1 MEIETRRWL
10 RVRVNQRD
18 EELYVLTAT
27 LVVDEGF
34 ESRARRRHVHLHAQC
49 LDNQLLGVWNG
60 DRWRSCSS
68 KGLNGHLVLA
78 GVLATDFECVAD
90 PRIRLRGKS
99 YIHLYEAHEREAA
112 RKAL

>member
-49 LDNQLLGVWNG
+49 LDN
-60 DRWRSCSS
+60 
-68 KGLNGHLVLA
+68 
-78 GVLATDFECVAD
+78 
-90 PRIRLRGKS
+90 
-99 YIHLYEAHEREAA
+99 
-112 RKAL
+112 

>member
-1 MEIETRRWL
+1 MHRDRHGGAFVRVQADLLHRDMEIETRRWL

-49 LDNQLLGVWNG
+49 LDN
-60 DRWRSCSS
+60 
-68 KGLNGHLVLA
+68 
-78 GVLATDFECVAD
+78 
-90 PRIRLRGKS
+90 
-99 YIHLYEAHEREAA
+99 
-112 RKAL
+112 